1 MCLWAFLPGLG
12 IMLRMN
18 VHTQVR
24 PQISPMPFTLS
35 SPKTSARAGLAVLFT
50 VLALALTGCS
60 KDPGNGGQRPATEVG
75 FITVQPQPLVLQ
87 SELAGRTTPY
97 LVSDVRPQV
106 SGIVKFRRFEE
117 GSQVKAGQV
126 LYEIDPAPYA
136 AAAAEA
142 KASLANAKAAVDS
155 ARLKDR
161 RYGELLAIEGVSQQE
176 ADDAKMAHEQAI
188 AQVAQMQA
196 TLASAQINL
205 DYTKVRAP
213 ISGRIGKSTVTPGAL
228 VTANQE
234 TSLATIRTLDPIYV
248 DMTQSSAELLKL
260 RRLLGESGMKS
271 GRANVHLK
279 LEDGSEY
286 SEGGSMKFQEVAVDE
301 STGSVTLRAEFPNPK
316 GVLLP
321 GMYVR
326 AMLDQAVSTTAILAP
341 QQGVTRD
348 VKGNATALVLTADNK
363 VEQRILTTERA
374 IGDRWLISNGLNQGD
389 RLIVEGTNK
398 VRPGDTVNPVDVGTS
413 KAASAAA
420 SAAAEG

>member
-1 MCLWAFLPGLG
+1 MCF
-12 IMLRMN
+12 
-18 VHTQVR
+18 
-24 PQISPMPFTLS
+24 SLS
-35 SPKTSARAGLAVLFT
+35 SPMSRTSTKSLTRFALLLAALSLGLA
-50 VLALALTGCS
+50 GCGE
-60 KDPGNGGQRPATEVG
+60 DQAGGPQRPAAEVG

-97 LVSDVRPQV
+97 LVSEVRPQV
-106 SGIVKFRRFEE
+106 SGIIKSRRFEE

-142 KASLANAKAAVDS
+142 KAALANAKAAVEA
-155 ARLKDR
+155 ARLKDQ
-161 RYGELLAIEGVSQQE
+161 RYSELLAIEGVSQQE
-176 ADDAKMAHEQAI
+176 ADDAKMAHAQAV

-213 ISGRIGKSTVTPGAL
+213 ISGRIGISVVTPGAL

-234 TSLATIRTLDPIYV
+234 TALATIRTLDPIYV

-260 RRLLGESGMKS
+260 RRLIGATDMKS
-271 GRANVHLK
+271 GRAKVHLR
-279 LEDGSEY
+279 LEDGSAY
-286 SEGGSMKFQEVAVDE
+286 RHTGSMKFAEVAVDE
-301 STGSVTLRAEFPNPK
+301 STGSVTLRAEFPNPD

-326 AMLDQAVSTTAILAP
+326 AVLDQAANSQAILAP

-348 VKGNATALVLTADNK
+348 LKGNATALVLTADNK
-363 VEQRILTTERA
+363 VEQRTLVAERA
-374 IGDRWLISNGLNQGD
+374 IGDHWLISNGLAAGD

-398 VRPGDTVNPVDVGTS
+398 IRVGDTVNPVDVGSGT
-413 KAASAAA
+413 KA
-420 SAAAEG
+420 AAAEPAPATSGG